1 MPIQLCGHY
10 LVLSTLAMLS
20 CTDTLLYSILLYST
34 FSSHTSSPVCLLS
47 PSHTSFCLPT
57 VSFPTLTSPSL
68 LGLSR
73 MKLRM
78 RSDLLPRIIAKSE
91 TDAGSS
97 AVSLGEND
105 IYSINAKLKEGL
117 LIMSR
122 EYYRSKKSVKSVFG
136 VSYSSSYTAS

>member
-1 MPIQLCGHY
+1 MLCY
-10 LVLSTLAMLS
+10 RAL
-20 CTDTLLYSILLYST
+20 ILYST
-34 FSSHTSSPVCLLS
+34 RFYSTLPSLLTLPLLSAFCLPLTLPSVCLLS
-47 PSHTSFCLPT
+47 HSPPSLL
-57 VSFPTLTSPSL
+57 LTSPSL
-68 LGLSR
+68 IGLSR

-136 VSYSSSYTAS
+136 VSYSSSSSHTTS